1 MNINMIQQ
9 IEILNP
15 PTFYLMGKKQKK
27 YYLTAQVFY
36 SGIHFTVR
44 SKIVAFVK
52 ALLVAECGRLKPLEP
67 RSTVEL
73 VFSTSRKIS
82 SKTPYDIDNRG
93 YFWGKML
100 LDVFQKELN
109 LIPND
114 NVWWVE
120 RVIYSFDP
128 DRKDDSI
135 TIKIY

>member
-1 MNINMIQQ
+1 MQTV
-9 IEILNP
+9 EILNP

-36 SGIHFTVR
+36 SGIHFSVR
-44 SKIVAFVK
+44 AQIVKFVK
-52 ALLVAECGRLKPLEP
+52 ALLAAECSRLKPLEP

-73 VFSTSRKIS
+73 VFSTSRTIS
-82 SKTPYDIDNRG
+82 SKTAYDIDNRG
-93 YFWGKML
+93 YFFGKML

-120 RVIYSFDP
+120 RVVYSFDP

>member
-1 MNINMIQQ
+1 MIQT

-15 PTFYLMGKKQKK
+15 PTFYLMGKKQTK

-44 SKIVAFVK
+44 SKIVKFVK
-52 ALLVAECGRLKPLEP
+52 AFLMAECGRLKPLEP

-73 VFSTSRKIS
+73 IFSTSRKIT
-82 SKTPYDIDNRG
+82 SKTAYDLDNRG

-114 NVWWVE
+114 NVWWIDK
-120 RVIYSFDP
+120 VIYSFDHS
-128 DRKDDSI
+128 RKDESI